1 MQRGRETNFVD
12 KRLGENSM
20 GKSKLSEEDMMRL
33 RYMREQRDRL
43 LKNNLVSSTRKK

>member
-1 MQRGRETNFVD
+1 VD